1 MDEAKDGLNRET
13 QATLLLAGLVTSGL
27 FVLAAT
33 VLWGAFLIAA
43 SLELSILRNNGYLG
57 TLLGILT
64 VFNALIFYLW
74 GINGLRHSV
83 NHLRRITG
91 K

>member
-1 MDEAKDGLNRET
+1 MNETDERLDRQT
-13 QATLLLAGLVTSGL
+13 QATLLLSGLVTSGL

-43 SLELSILRNNGYLG
+43 SLESSILKNQGSLG
-57 TLLGILT
+57 TLLGVLT

-74 GINGLRHSV
+74 GINGLRQSV
-83 NHLRRITG
+83 KHLRRLTDH
-91 K
+91 